1 MKEEKMA
8 RTGLRNLREA
18 KSISGKT
25 RRDPFL
31 LLFYFILHPS
41 SFILIS
47 ALLVLGQSGRTPSS
61 GKRTTILHVIAQKVE
76 DPNKPKTLLS
86 GSSNLTEDPERIIPK
101 HLLELYDGGVLQKIE
116 AFSPD
121 QTPARFVVLM
131 DNSSTLQTDV
141 KKLASVPAAFAPE
154 IYEGDKVMVIGYD
167 QKPEIITEFT
177 DDPQQLQNTL
187 SLLRKSDS
195 PRLFDALN
203 VVMEDVLRPEVG
215 FSKRII
221 VIAGD
226 GLDRDSKIKFDDL
239 LAKVQNENVVVYA
252 IKVKDRTRGALRK
265 DAPKA
270 GVALEQLTEGT
281 GGKIYPIEGDIK
293 AAVKEICDEV
303 RNDRYQLTYSPEGIS
318 PINKRRIL
326 VSSTDQTIR
335 LRFKGW
341 HPPVKQ

>member
-1 MKEEKMA
+1 MNGQKKKRSVRKLGDA
-8 RTGLRNLREA
+8 L
-18 KSISGKT
+18 SIDGKVCH
-25 RRDPFL
+25 DYV
-31 LLFYFILHPS
+31 LFFFSFILHPL
-41 SFILIS
+41 SFILLS
-47 ALLVLGQSGRTPSS
+47 TLLVFAQSGRNQTT
-61 GKRTTILHVIAQKVE
+61 GKRTTVVQITAQKVD
-76 DPNKPKTLLS
+76 DPNKPKSLLS
-86 GSSNLTEDPERIIPK
+86 GSSGSTEDPDRIIPK
-101 HLLELYDGGVLQKIE
+101 HIIELYDGGVLQKIE

-121 QTPARFVVLM
+121 PTPARFVVLL

-167 QKPEIITEFT
+167 RKPEIITEFT
-177 DDPQQLQNTL
+177 DAPQQLQDTL
-187 SLLRKSDS
+187 ALLRKSDT
-195 PRLFDALN
+195 PCLFDALN

-226 GLDRDSKIKFDDL
+226 GLDRDSKIKFDDI
-239 LAKVQNENVVVYA
+239 LAKLQNENIVVYA

-293 AAVKEICDEV
+293 EAIKEICDEV
-303 RNDRYQLTYSPEGIS
+303 RNNRYQLTYSPEGIN
-318 PINKRRIL
+318 PINKRRLL
-326 VSSTDQTIR
+326 VSSPDQTIK
-335 LRFKGW
+335 LRYKGW
-341 HPPVKQ
+341 HPPANQ

>member
-1 MKEEKMA
+1 MKREKKEKP
-8 RTGLRNLREA
+8 GFLSLRNALNNGDKVAHLGR
-18 KSISGKT
+18 
-25 RRDPFL
+25 L
-31 LLFYFILHPS
+31 LSFILHPLS
-41 SFILIS
+41 LILLF
-47 ALLVLGQSGRTPSS
+47 AVLVFAQSGRIPGS
-61 GKRTTILHVIAQKVE
+61 GRRTTILNITAHKV
-76 DPNKPKTLLS
+76 DAPNKPKALLS
-86 GSSNLTEDPERIIPK
+86 STSEVTEENDRIIPK
-101 HLLELYDGGVLQKIE
+101 HLIELYDGGVLQKID
-116 AFSPD
+116 AFVPD
-121 QTPARFVVLM
+121 PTPARIVVLL
-131 DNSSTLQTDV
+131 DNSSTLQTDI
-141 KKLASVPAAFAPE
+141 KKLAAVPAAFAPE

-167 QKPEIITEFT
+167 LKPEIISEFT

-187 SLLRKSDS
+187 KLLRKSDT

-203 VVMEDVLRPEVG
+203 VVMEDVLRAEVG

-226 GLDRDSKIKFDDL
+226 GLDRDSQIKFDEI
-239 LAKVQNENVVVYA
+239 LAKLQNENVVVYA

-270 GVALEQLTEGT
+270 GVVLEQLTEGT

-293 AAVKEICDEV
+293 DAVKEICDEV

-326 VSSTDQTIR
+326 VSSSDQTIT
-335 LRFKGW
+335 LRYKGW